1 MNRQKVV
8 HSDDEAE
15 GEARLTCVSNY
26 HLEDEDR
33 EPVSFTALR
42 IQWGNKAVKDSVPTE
57 GQVFLHG
64 STDDGLKA
72 VMIQVTAWR
81 FDLSRPKPVILLLS
95 SKEKRWIEL
104 KKPRNSYHD
113 TIRTVMITV
122 HFLHLVK
129 RNPKILANSL
139 WNSMFKDRELCLSKS
154 KPSEKDL
161 LDHIPLIDEAAKR
174 DAVLAKS
181 QLLLT
186 ILKEK
191 PGNTNLSDSG
201 EGINEASEE
210 SEEEDDLSSHEVCA
224 ICDDGG
230 NLTCCEG
237 PCMRSFHARKTD
249 GRRSKCASL
258 GFAQKESIP
267 SFYCKNCIYKQHQCF
282 ACGKLGSSDQVKGAE
297 VIKCASATC
306 EHFYHPH
313 CVAKLLSQV
322 TSHVAEEIER
332 NVSNTSSFTCP
343 VHYCCVCKEVENAME
358 PELQLAVCRRCPK
371 SYHRKC
377 LPRDIPLEDED
388 EDKDEEVPQRAWEG
402 LLPNKRILIYCLNH
416 EIDEKLGTPLRDHIK
431 FPNEKD
437 TVQEISVSN
446 GKMKPATKE
455 GIRSNKK
462 KGDVDLPVESTPKGS
477 DDSLSTVKVGSK
489 NNSKKMS
496 SGSNIAKQ
504 PKANG
509 KSGCSTE
516 NANRSKVTGKLSPGE
531 VDSKNS
537 PEKMSSGSNI
547 AKKPKANGK
556 SGCSTE
562 NANRSKVTG
571 KLSPVE
577 VDSKNSPEKM
587 SSGSNIAKKLEAKGK
602 SSCLTKDTPGS
613 KVSGKLSPGKGG
625 SKNNSKKMSSGS
637 NVAKLP
643 KANGK
648 SGCST
653 ENANSSKVTGKPFP
667 GEVDSKNSPEKLSS
681 GSNIAKKPE
690 ANGKSGCLT
699 NHTPGSNESGKLSP
713 GKGGGKNNTGKMTS
727 PSNITKQP
735 KANGKSGSGL
745 IKNKSTISKKSEM
758 PESEESQ
765 PQPIRVLMDN
775 DSKQTNAVVPKG
787 KPPLLSF
794 LKHKAIAKELR
805 EQQSSQHQ
813 AVEMESRNAECL
825 PADRNTDDN
834 CGDNIMPSQE
844 PPKSP
849 DGEEAQAS
857 MNGCRKRSSHHCKD
871 DQDSQEGPECKKS
884 KSEKTSSTKRKHSE
898 ENGGSADSVVSSA
911 KRQAVE
917 ELHREEE
924 DKCQIESNTRRSV
937 GNTAYDYAKPISAFE
952 SSYKLTTSA
961 IGRSGPN
968 LEELCHFRMG
978 SLGSEPPTVTRNG
991 DDENRVFELFGFASG
1006 PNLEYARKHS
1016 AGWIEE

>member
-1 MNRQKVV
+1 MKRQKVA
-8 HSDDEAE
+8 HTDDEAE
-15 GEARLTCVSNY
+15 GETRVSSVSNY

-33 EPVSFTALR
+33 EPVSFAALP
-42 IQWGNKAVKDSVPTE
+42 IQWGNKAVKGSVPSE

-64 STDDGLKA
+64 STDGGLNA
-72 VMIQVTAWR
+72 VMMQVIAWR

-129 RNPKILANSL
+129 RNPKILANTL
-139 WNSMFKDRELCLSKS
+139 WNNMFKDREFCLSKS

-191 PGNTNLSDSG
+191 PGNTNLSDSDKV
-201 EGINEASEE
+201 INEASED
-210 SEEEDDLSSHEVCA
+210 SEEEDDSSSHEVCA

-258 GFAQKESIP
+258 GFTQKESIP

-282 ACGKLGSSDQVKGAE
+282 ACGELGSSDQVKGAE
-297 VIKCASATC
+297 
-306 EHFYHPH
+306 
-313 CVAKLLSQV
+313 V

-332 NVSNTSSFTCP
+332 NVSDTSSFTCP
-343 VHYCCVCKEVENAME
+343 VHYCCVCKEMENAVE
-358 PELQLAVCRRCPK
+358 PDLQLAVCRRCPK

-388 EDKDEEVPQRAWEG
+388 EDEDEDEEVIQRAWEG

-437 TVQEISVSN
+437 TVQEINVSN

-462 KGDVDLPVESTPKGS
+462 KGDVDLSVESSPNGS
-477 DDSLSTVKVGSK
+477 NDSLSTVKVCSK

-496 SGSNIAKQ
+496 SGSNIAKKA
-504 PKANG
+504 KANG

-516 NANRSKVTGKLSPGE
+516 NANRSK
-531 VDSKNS
+531 
-537 PEKMSSGSNI
+537 
-547 AKKPKANGK
+547 A
-556 SGCSTE
+556 
-562 NANRSKVTG
+562 TG

-587 SSGSNIAKKLEAKGK
+587 SSGSNIAKKPEAK
-602 SSCLTKDTPGS
+602 
-613 KVSGKLSPGKGG
+613 
-625 SKNNSKKMSSGS
+625 
-637 NVAKLP
+637 
-643 KANGK
+643 
-648 SGCST
+648 
-653 ENANSSKVTGKPFP
+653 
-667 GEVDSKNSPEKLSS
+667 
-681 GSNIAKKPE
+681 
-690 ANGKSGCLT
+690 GKSGCLT
-699 NHTPGSNESGKLSP
+699 KYTTGSKVSEKLSP

-727 PSNITKQP
+727 PSNVTKQP
-735 KANGKSGSGL
+735 KANGKSGSG
-745 IKNKSTISKKSEM
+745 SKKSEV
-758 PESEESQ
+758 PESEGSQ
-765 PQPIRVLMDN
+765 PKRALMDN
-775 DSKQTNAVVPKG
+775 DSKQTNAVVCKG

-813 AVEMESRNAECL
+813 VVEMESHNAECL

-849 DGEEAQAS
+849 DGEEDQAS
-857 MNGCRKRSSHHCKD
+857 MIGCRKRSSDHCKD

-898 ENGGSADSVVSSA
+898 ENDGSADSVVSSA

-924 DKCQIESNTRRSV
+924 DKCQIESNTRQSF
-937 GNTAYDYAKPISAFE
+937 GSMAYAYAKPISAFE
-952 SSYKLTTSA
+952 SSYKVTTSA
-961 IGRSGPN
+961 VGRSGPN
-968 LEELCHFRMG
+968 LDELCHFRMG
-978 SLGSEPPTVTRNG
+978 SLGSEPPADTRNG
-991 DDENRVFELFGFASG
+991 DDENRVFELHGFASG